1 MRPDAGAR
9 AAGEPAAAAVDD
21 AAVVAAGAA
30 APGVVSVDWAA
41 IVVAVDTRAHDG

>member
-9 AAGEPAAAAVDD
+9 AAVAVGD
-21 AAVVAAGAA
+21 AAVVAAGA

-41 IVVAVDTRAHDG
+41 IAVAVGTRAHDG